1 MADYYTVDTFGCGNS
16 LGYLVRRT
24 GNLIL
29 GRLEAVLAAEGV
41 TVTQW
46 VVLVHVRHRMAR
58 TAADISR
65 DIGYDSGALTRVM
78 EQLEQNGLIERRR
91 CCHDRRAMELTLT
104 ESGEQT
110 LKTLMPSVVACFN
123 EMLEGFSHAEI
134 DTLIQLLT
142 RVIGHL
148 QPAPE
153 RLP

>member
-1 MADYYTVDTFGCGNS
+1 MAGYYTVDNFGCDNS
-16 LGYLVRRT
+16 FGYLVRRT

-29 GRLEAVLAAEGV
+29 GRLEAVLAEQGV

-46 VVLVHVRHRMAR
+46 VVLMHVRHGLAR

-78 EQLEQNGLIERRR
+78 DQLEQHGLIERRR

-104 ESGEQT
+104 ETGRQT
-110 LKTLMPSVVACFN
+110 LIALMPAVVATFN
-123 EMLEGFSHAEI
+123 QMLDGFSHTEV

-142 RVIGHL
+142 RFIARA
-148 QPAPE
+148 QASPE
-153 RLP
+153 PGP